1 MTWTAGPGRIKA
13 KVLVCHGADDPVVPP
28 AEVLAFEDEMRK
40 AGADYQLISYGG
52 AVHGFTNPG
61 AGGDKSR
68 GVAYQE
74 AADKRSWQAMQ
85 DFFREIFH

>member
-1 MTWTAGPGRIKA
+1 
-13 KVLVCHGADDPVVPP
+13 
-28 AEVLAFEDEMRK
+28 MRK
-40 AGADYQLISYGG
+40 AGADYQIISYGG

-74 AADKRSWQAMQ
+74 AADRRSWQAMQ
-85 DFFREIFH
+85 DFFREIFR